1 VGGGCTRETWT
12 SSPAACSVT
21 MRHCLLGGA
30 GARRA
35 YIRCRAMRSFC
46 KVEHPLLALAFP
58 TARLLNT
65 LSVRHL
71 KRPSLPRT
79 GLFGKL
85 ERLNSAC
92 SSAKRAD
99 AVRISHTLHTHHPS
113 LDLAYLPILVFNKA
127 CIPPCC
133 PLHHLHAHSLSFS
146 SVPIVAIRH
155 NCRSLHHRE
164 LVQAQSPRRL
174 PVLITVPLRHNK
186 LVFLPLCTFLPTKPL
201 IFTLQRQHSPSQ
213 KKNSP
218 LSAPAAD

>member
-1 VGGGCTRETWT
+1 MDIIP
-12 SSPAACSVT
+12 SSVQ
-21 MRHCLLGGA
+21 RHDA
-30 GARRA
+30 
-35 YIRCRAMRSFC
+35 
-46 KVEHPLLALAFP
+46 
-58 TARLLNT
+58 T
-65 LSVRHL
+65 LSAGWCWCAQGIYKMSSNALFLQGRTSIT
-71 KRPSLPRT
+71 RPRILPRT

-164 LVQAQSPRRL
+164 LVQAQSQRRL

-213 KKNSP
+213 KK
-218 LSAPAAD
+218 LTFISAGR

>member
-155 NCRSLHHRE
+155 NCHSLLACSRAVTPSTSCFDTSPPSPQQTCLSSSLH
-164 LVQAQSPRRL
+164 LSPNQTTHFHL
-174 PVLITVPLRHNK
+174 ATPTLSFTKKK
-186 LVFLPLCTFLPTKPL
+186 LTF
-201 IFTLQRQHSPSQ
+201 I
-213 KKNSP
+213 
-218 LSAPAAD
+218 SAGR